1 MKIFLIMNCL
11 MTLMKPTKTSF
22 GMFRKKHVTVT
33 TINWFDG
40 EIADKISKRNKLF
53 KKISRQH

>member
-1 MKIFLIMNCL
+1 MNCL
-11 MTLMKPTKTSF
+11 MALMKPTKTSF

-33 TINWFDG
+33 TINWFHG

>member
-1 MKIFLIMNCL
+1 
-11 MTLMKPTKTSF
+11 MKPTKTSF

-33 TINWFDG
+33 TINWSDG
-40 EIADKISKRNKLF
+40 EIAEKISNRNKLF